1 MQTPQ
6 SQGEGGARANVYVR
20 VRAGS
25 WMLFFL
31 KKKVTEGCLLVFE
44 WQTIDKLNVL
54 LDVEEPFTILLHDR
68 TGISEIR
75 PADEVLDYMEKNS

>member
-1 MQTPQ
+1 M
-6 SQGEGGARANVYVR
+6 
-20 VRAGS
+20 
-25 WMLFFL
+25 
-31 KKKVTEGCLLVFE
+31 LVFE